1 MNRNDEPE
9 NTGLDLTEGDSD
21 ESAKE
26 DKHSR
31 LNRRQELLQKALER
45 HKRHPRAREVKIKGN
60 EEDPQQPKKISRE
73 ELQNRKRA
81 LEKNIRKVDEQ
92 REQYTKDTEGRAPAR
107 AENAQESAV
116 SRPAE
121 APVTAK
127 EHTVS
132 AEKTEAPVIKT
143 SASAEKS
150 QNNISAGSVQAE
162 KTAGTDDRQQGEREK
177 MLQQEKELPSQGDER
192 EKPAAKPDSNERP
205 RYEERRPQGDR
216 PQYGDR
222 RPQGDRP
229 QGDRPQYGDRRP
241 QGDRPQGDRPQY
253 GDRRPQG
260 DRPQGDRP
268 QYGDRRPQGDRPQG
282 DRPQYGDR
290 RPQGDRPQGDRPQY
304 GDRRPQGD
312 RPQGD
317 RPQYGD
323 RRPQGDRPQGDR
335 PQYERRPQGDRPQ
348 GDRPQYER
356 RPQGDRPQG
365 DRPQYERRPQ
375 GDRPQGDRPQYD
387 RRPQGDRPQG
397 DRPQYGDRRPQGDR
411 PQGDRPQYGDR
422 RPQGDRPQYGDRRPQ
437 GDRPQYGDRR
447 PMDKDRGDRPQYGD
461 RRPQRP
467 AASGGMTPKDE
478 IKLEIKKKIKDKPE
492 PQKVEVKKKPVKK
505 ADKPKS
511 FHKTV
516 AEGFDELT
524 IEHEIAAVV
533 AAPVAVVEKEEEV
546 DESAKRKPQTSRP
559 RHDKRKKRHEVE
571 QKVIVRPSSVEI
583 GENIIV
589 SDLAKLM
596 AVKAT
601 ELVKKLLSL
610 GIMAS
615 VNQAVDADTAV
626 LLASDYGIDI
636 KTKVVTEE
644 DLLPTVAD
652 KPEELIPRPPIV
664 TVMGHVDH
672 GKTSL
677 LDAIRRTSVA
687 EKEAG
692 GITQHI
698 GAYEV
703 DLEHGKIVF
712 LDTPGHEAFT
722 TLRARGAQVTD
733 IVILV
738 VAADDGVMPQ
748 TKEAIDHSKAAGVKI
763 VVAVNK
769 IDKENAN
776 PDMVKRQ
783 LADLGIISEEWGGNH
798 QFQEISAK
806 KNLNI
811 DTLLERVL
819 LEAEM
824 LDLKGNPERPA
835 EGIIIES
842 KLDKQKGP
850 VATVLIRN
858 GSLKKGDYFVCGTEH
873 GKVRAMFNFKGM
885 SVKEAGVS
893 IPVELMG
900 FSDVPQSGDRFIVT
914 PDEKVAKQIAELRMD
929 HKREKAL
936 MEKTKVSLADLFAK
950 IKQGELKELN
960 IVLKADVQGS
970 LAALENSLN
979 KLTSTEIKV
988 NIIHSGV
995 GGINENDIIL
1005 TAASNGLIFGFN
1017 VRPDVK
1023 AKEKAEKEGVDI
1035 NLYSVIYQ
1043 IVDDVK
1049 QALEG
1054 MIDPNLREQIIG
1066 QAEVRQ
1072 VFSVPKIGKIAGSY
1086 VTDGK
1091 ILKTAGVRVIRNSI
1105 VLYQG
1110 KISSLKRFKDDAKE
1124 VMAGYE
1130 CGIGVEKFNDL
1141 KEGDVI
1147 EAFITVEEKRTLDDV
1162 KKSDLEKQKAAAAQ
1176 ETASTE

>member
-1 MNRNDEPE
+1 MNRNDEHD

-45 HKRHPRAREVKIKGN
+45 HKKHPRAREVKIKGN
-60 EEDPQQPKKISRE
+60 EDEPQQPKRLSRE
-73 ELQNRKRA
+73 ELLNRKRA

-92 REQYTKDTEGRAPAR
+92 REQYVKETEVKTPVR
-107 AENAQESAV
+107 AENVQETFVSKPAEASVAAKEQTVSAAK
-116 SRPAE
+116 AE
-121 APVTAK
+121 APVNF
-127 EHTVS
+127 E
-132 AEKTEAPVIKT
+132 KT
-143 SASAEKS
+143 SAPTEKS
-150 QNNISAGSVQAE
+150 QDNISAGPAQAAKPATE
-162 KTAGTDDRQQGEREK
+162 GRQQGEREK
-177 MLQQEKELPSQGDER
+177 MLQQEKELPSRDEER
-192 EKPAAKPDSNERP
+192 EKPAAKPDSNDRP
-205 RYEERRPQGDR
+205 QYGDRRPQGDRPQGERQYNNDRGDRPQYGDRRPQGDRPQYGDRRPQGDRPQGERQYNNDRGDRPQYGDRRPQGDRPQYGDRRPQGDRPQGERQYNNDRGDRPQYGDRRPQGDRPQYNNDRGDR

-229 QGDRPQYGDRRP
+229 QGDRPQYGDR
-241 QGDRPQGDRPQY
+241 
-253 GDRRPQG
+253 
-260 DRPQGDRP
+260 
-268 QYGDRRPQGDRPQG
+268 
-282 DRPQYGDR
+282 
-290 RPQGDRPQGDRPQY
+290 
-304 GDRRPQGD
+304 
-312 RPQGD
+312 
-317 RPQYGD
+317 
-323 RRPQGDRPQGDR
+323 
-335 PQYERRPQGDRPQ
+335 
-348 GDRPQYER
+348 
-356 RPQGDRPQG
+356 
-365 DRPQYERRPQ
+365 
-375 GDRPQGDRPQYD
+375 
-387 RRPQGDRPQG
+387 
-397 DRPQYGDRRPQGDR
+397 R

-467 AASGGMTPKDE
+467 SQNTGTTPKDE

-492 PQKVEVKKKPVKK
+492 PQKTEVKKKPVKK
-505 ADKPKS
+505 SDKPKS

-524 IEHEIAAVV
+524 IEHEIIDTSVV
-533 AAPVAVVEKEEEV
+533 QAAPVAVKEEEEEAETV
-546 DESAKRKPQTSRP
+546 KRKPQVSRP
-559 RHDKRKKRHEVE
+559 RPDKRRRRQEPE
-571 QKVIVRPSSVEI
+571 AKVIVRPSSVEI

-610 GIMAS
+610 GVMAS
-615 VNQAVDADTAV
+615 VNQAVDADTAS
-626 LLASDYGIDI
+626 LLAAEYGIDV

-644 DLLPTVAD
+644 DLLPTVED
-652 KPEELIPRPPIV
+652 KPEDLIPRPPIV

-703 DLEHGKIVF
+703 ELDHGKIVF

-783 LADLGIISEEWGGNH
+783 LADLGIISEEWGGDH

-824 LDLKGNPERPA
+824 LDLRGNPNRPA

-858 GSLKKGDYFVCGTEH
+858 GSLKKSDNFVCGTEY
-873 GKVRAMFNFKGM
+873 GKVRAMFNYKGM

-893 IPVELMG
+893 IPVEIMG

-914 PDEKVAKQIAELRMD
+914 PDEKVAKQLAELRAD
-929 HKREKAL
+929 NKREKAL
-936 MEKTKVSLADLFAK
+936 MEKTKVSLTDLFAK
-950 IKQGELKELN
+950 IKEGELKELN

-979 KLTSTEIKV
+979 KLTNTEIKV

-1005 TAASNGLIFGFN
+1005 TAASNGIIFGFN
-1017 VRPDVK
+1017 VRPDAK
-1023 AKEKAEKEGVDI
+1023 AREKAEKEGVDI

-1091 ILKTAGVRVIRNSI
+1091 LLRTAGVRVVRNSI

-1110 KISSLKRFKDDAKE
+1110 KISSLKRFQDDAKE
-1124 VMAGYE
+1124 VVAGYE
-1130 CGIGVEKFNDL
+1130 CGIGIEKFNDL

-1162 KKSDLEKQKAAAAQ
+1162 KKSDLEKQKAQEAASA
-1176 ETASTE
+1176 E

>member
-1 MNRNDEPE
+1 M
-9 NTGLDLTEGDSD
+9 S
-21 ESAKE
+21 
-26 DKHSR
+26 
-31 LNRRQELLQKALER
+31 
-45 HKRHPRAREVKIKGN
+45 
-60 EEDPQQPKKISRE
+60 
-73 ELQNRKRA
+73 
-81 LEKNIRKVDEQ
+81 
-92 REQYTKDTEGRAPAR
+92 
-107 AENAQESAV
+107 
-116 SRPAE
+116 
-121 APVTAK
+121 
-127 EHTVS
+127 
-132 AEKTEAPVIKT
+132 
-143 SASAEKS
+143 
-150 QNNISAGSVQAE
+150 
-162 KTAGTDDRQQGEREK
+162 
-177 MLQQEKELPSQGDER
+177 
-192 EKPAAKPDSNERP
+192 
-205 RYEERRPQGDR
+205 
-216 PQYGDR
+216 
-222 RPQGDRP
+222 
-229 QGDRPQYGDRRP
+229 
-241 QGDRPQGDRPQY
+241 
-253 GDRRPQG
+253 
-260 DRPQGDRP
+260 
-268 QYGDRRPQGDRPQG
+268 
-282 DRPQYGDR
+282 
-290 RPQGDRPQGDRPQY
+290 
-304 GDRRPQGD
+304 
-312 RPQGD
+312 
-317 RPQYGD
+317 
-323 RRPQGDRPQGDR
+323 
-335 PQYERRPQGDRPQ
+335 
-348 GDRPQYER
+348 
-356 RPQGDRPQG
+356 
-365 DRPQYERRPQ
+365 
-375 GDRPQGDRPQYD
+375 
-387 RRPQGDRPQG
+387 
-397 DRPQYGDRRPQGDR
+397 
-411 PQGDRPQYGDR
+411 
-422 RPQGDRPQYGDRRPQ
+422 
-437 GDRPQYGDRR
+437 
-447 PMDKDRGDRPQYGD
+447 
-461 RRPQRP
+461 
-467 AASGGMTPKDE
+467 PKDE

-492 PQKVEVKKKPVKK
+492 PQKAEVKKKPVKK

-524 IEHEIAAVV
+524 IEHEIDTSVAV
-533 AAPVAVVEKEEEV
+533 AAPVEKEEVEEEPV
-546 DESAKRKPQTSRP
+546 KKKPQTSRP
-559 RHDKRKKRHEVE
+559 RMDKRGRRRQETE
-571 QKVIVRPSSVEI
+571 PKVIVRPSSIEI

-615 VNQAVDADTAV
+615 MNQAVDADTAA
-626 LLASDYGIDI
+626 LLATEYGIDV

-652 KPEELIPRPPIV
+652 KPEDLVPRPPIV

-703 DLEHGKIVF
+703 ELDHGKIVF

-776 PDMVKRQ
+776 PDMVKSQ
-783 LADLGIISEEWGGNH
+783 LSELGIISEEWGGDN

-824 LDLKGNPERPA
+824 LDLKGNPNKPA

-858 GSLKKGDYFVCGTEH
+858 GSLKKGDYFVCGTEY
-873 GKVRAMFNFKGM
+873 GKVRAMFNYKGM

-914 PDEKVAKQIAELRMD
+914 PDEKVAKQLAELRAD
-929 HKREKAL
+929 NKREKAL
-936 MEKTKVSLADLFAK
+936 MEKTKVSLTDLFAK
-950 IKQGELKELN
+950 IKEGELKELN

-1017 VRPDVK
+1017 VRPDAK
-1023 AKEKAEKEGVDI
+1023 AREKAEKEGVDI

-1072 VFSVPKIGKIAGSY
+1072 VFSVPKIGKIAGAY
-1086 VTDGK
+1086 VTEGK
-1091 ILKTAGVRVIRNSI
+1091 VTRAAGVRVIRNSI
-1105 VLYQG
+1105 VVYEG
-1110 KISSLKRFKDDAKE
+1110 KISSLKRFQDDAKE

-1162 KKSDLEKQKAAAAQ
+1162 KKSDLEKQKAQEAAK
-1176 ETASTE
+1176 TE